1 MTNNSVSG
9 HVQNVAN
16 LDELILS
23 VLGYGATYN
32 PTKESFKIASLQA
45 LSLSAKNAIDEV
57 NFARP
62 NYGNAVAARESA
74 FEPLDKLVTRVLNA
88 VIATDTTTQ
97 VDDHVRSLVLK
108 IHGTRI
114 TPKKTEEEKKAL
126 EAKGKVVKENSAT
139 QTGYDSRLDHLDQ
152 LIKLLSTIPEYAPN
166 EAELKIESLMDL
178 YISLKIKNTA
188 VANSNLPLKNARIV
202 RNDIISKPKSGL
214 VDIALDTKA
223 YIKSIFGA
231 TSPQYKQI
239 AKLHF
244 KTVPL

>member
-23 VLGYGATYN
+23 VLGYGKSYN

-45 LSLSAKNAIDEV
+45 LSTSAKSAIDEV

-62 NYGNAVAARESA
+62 NYGNAVAAREAA
-74 FEPLDKLVTRVLNA
+74 FEPLDKLVTRVMSA

-114 TPKKTEEEKKAL
+114 NPKKTEEEKKAL
-126 EAKGKVVKENSAT
+126 EAKGKVVKEISAT
-139 QTGYDSRLDHLDQ
+139 QTGYESRLDNLDQ
-152 LIKLLSTIPEYAPN
+152 LIKLLSTLPEYVPN
-166 EAELKIESLMDL
+166 EAELKVESLMDL
-178 YISLKIKNTA
+178 YTSLRIKNTA
-188 VANSNLPLKNARIV
+188 VSNTSLPLKNARIV
-202 RNDIISKPKSGL
+202 RNDIISKPKTGL
-214 VDIALDTKA
+214 VDVALDTKV
-223 YIKSIFGA
+223 YIKSIYGA

-244 KTVPL
+244 KAVPL